1 MLKESASFI
10 DDSGIVHRLLFI
22 CVSLL
27 SIVSV
32 MKKTVAWILVLAAL
46 VGLAVWTCPDEQAH
60 REMMKEN
67 LSFLAGGVSSLTEGN
82 KTMEKIGAYAGD
94 KVTDLLLDGCFVV
107 KNRWIYSVGKVQVLG
122 YSKRITIGVF
132 GTVVILII

>member
-1 MLKESASFI
+1 
-10 DDSGIVHRLLFI
+10 
-22 CVSLL
+22 
-27 SIVSV
+27 
-32 MKKTVAWILVLAAL
+32 MKKIVAWILVLVAL

-67 LSFLAGGVSSLTEGN
+67 LSFLSGGISSLTEGY